1 MDKFANKAI
10 LVPVDLSKVSER
22 ALEYALEFASSPE
35 LVTVLHI
42 AVPVLATDPA
52 VMYMIDEELRR
63 REIAQYVRTRF
74 ANDKYLG
81 VRTAVDFGDPGE
93 RIATFAKDKG
103 VGLIVMPSHG
113 RTGLPHLLIGS
124 VAERVVRY
132 APCPVLVLR
141 GLSDSTKASA

>member
-10 LVPVDLSKVSER
+10 LVPVDLAEVSER
-22 ALEYALEFASSPE
+22 TLEYALELASSPE
-35 LVTVLHI
+35 LVTVLHV

-74 ANDKYLG
+74 GNDKYRG

-93 RIATFAKDKG
+93 RITTFAKDNG
-103 VGLIVMPSHG
+103 IGLIVMPSHG

-141 GLSDSTKASA
+141 GMSDANKASA